1 MSLVKSAWTECA
13 DPATLNADV
22 AVVAT
27 PAPFTATGL
36 PATPSIV
43 NTTDPVGVP
52 APDDTVAENV
62 TLEPNTDGLLS
73 EDTTVDEPAALT
85 V

>member
-13 DPATLNADV
+13 DPATDNVEVEID
-22 AVVAT
+22 AT
-27 PAPFTATGL
+27 PPTTGAVCGAP
-36 PATPSIV
+36 PSTV
-43 NTTDPVGVP
+43 NTTEPVGTP

-73 EDTTVDEPAALT
+73 EDTTVELPAAFT